1 VPASLETIFEIKM
14 TEVMSLGVGG
24 AGPALDAAS
33 EAAILDHCQRAAAV
47 VLGSGVGKSEGMP
60 DLMASLAGSIPVP
73 LVIDA
78 DGLSALAGR
87 AAELEARTAP
97 TLLTPHE
104 GEAARLLGIDS
115 EEVAAHRLDTAV
127 RLARSSGAVVVLKG
141 DDSIVTDG
149 ERIAVNDMPAPGLAT
164 AGTGD
169 VLAGICGA
177 FLGHGLDPF
186 TAACA
191 AVRIHTLAGSLA
203 AEWLGSAEAMIAA
216 DVIESLPAA
225 LSSAAAHG
233 GDGRVG

>member
-1 VPASLETIFEIKM
+1 MPASLEQIFEIKM

-24 AGPALDAAS
+24 DGPALDAGA
-33 EAAILDHCQRAAAV
+33 EDAILDHCRRAAAV

-60 DLMASLAGSIPVP
+60 DLMASLAESIPGP

-87 AAELEARTAP
+87 AGELGGRTEP

-104 GEAARLLGIDS
+104 GEAARLLGVDW
-115 EEVAAHRLDTAV
+115 EEVAAHRLESAV
-127 RLARSSGAVVVLKG
+127 RLAESSGAVVVLKG

-149 ERIAVNDMPAPGLAT
+149 DRIAINDMPAPGLAT

-191 AVRIHTLAGSLA
+191 AVRIHTLAGRLA
-203 AEWLGSAEAMIAA
+203 AGELGSAEAMIAS

>member
-1 VPASLETIFEIKM
+1 M
-14 TEVMSLGVGG
+14 
-24 AGPALDAAS
+24 
-33 EAAILDHCQRAAAV
+33 
-47 VLGSGVGKSEGMP
+47 
-60 DLMASLAGSIPVP
+60 
-73 LVIDA
+73 
-78 DGLSALAGR
+78 
-87 AAELEARTAP
+87 
-97 TLLTPHE
+97 
-104 GEAARLLGIDS
+104 
-115 EEVAAHRLDTAV
+115 
-127 RLARSSGAVVVLKG
+127 VVLKG

-203 AEWLGSAEAMIAA
+203 AEWLGSAEAMIAS
-216 DVIESLPAA
+216 DVVESLPAA